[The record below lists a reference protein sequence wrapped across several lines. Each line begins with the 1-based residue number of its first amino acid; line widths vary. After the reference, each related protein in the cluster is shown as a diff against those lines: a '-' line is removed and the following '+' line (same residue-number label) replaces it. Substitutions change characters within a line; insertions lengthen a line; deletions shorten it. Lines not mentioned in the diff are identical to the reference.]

1 MLKSIWTRFP
11 AEDVWPYMREKM
23 PTHSMTGPA
32 LTAVAVLRPV
42 IGLTVIGTV
51 FQSPWALAIGHNAAV
66 DLAAAV
72 RWKPC
77 NSSLPC
83 LPFSSYIWTL
93 TWSFMSWVNFMAL
106 GPLIPG
112 HTPTCDFRNTRL
124 SMRKW
129 ALHSSFLKS
138 FFFFPFLLFLTIHVF
153 TQQQH
158 FAAAGPLPWGKVRLE
173 VSTHLNEDHTYT
185 HMGMIARC

>member
-51 FQSPWALAIGHNAAV
+51 FQSLWALAIGHNAAV

-83 LPFSSYIWTL
+83 LPFSSYIWML

-112 HTPTCDFRNTRL
+112 HTPTCDFRIHDCQWENEP
-124 SMRKW
+124 SIH
-129 ALHSSFLKS
+129 HSWRVSFSFL
-138 FFFFPFLLFLTIHVF
+138 FFFFWRYMYLPGNSTLLLL
-153 TQQQH
+153 
-158 FAAAGPLPWGKVRLE
+158 ALCLE
-173 VSTHLNEDHTYT
+173 
-185 HMGMIARC
+185 GRFG

>member
-1 MLKSIWTRFP
+1 
-11 AEDVWPYMREKM
+11 MREKM

-112 HTPTCDFRNTRL
+112 HTPTCDFRIHDCQWENEP
-124 SMRKW
+124 SIH
-129 ALHSSFLKS
+129 HSWRVSFSFL
-138 FFFFPFLLFLTIHVF
+138 FFFFWRYMYLPGSSTLLLL
-153 TQQQH
+153 
-158 FAAAGPLPWGKVRLE
+158 ALCLE
-173 VSTHLNEDHTYT
+173 
-185 HMGMIARC
+185 GRFG

>member
-66 DLAAAV
+66 DLAAAI

-77 NSSLPC
+77 NSSLSC
-83 LPFSSYIWTL
+83 LPFSSYI
-93 TWSFMSWVNFMAL
+93 
-106 GPLIPG
+106 
-112 HTPTCDFRNTRL
+112 
-124 SMRKW
+124 
-129 ALHSSFLKS
+129 
-138 FFFFPFLLFLTIHVF
+138 
-153 TQQQH
+153 
-158 FAAAGPLPWGKVRLE
+158 
-173 VSTHLNEDHTYT
+173 
-185 HMGMIARC
+185 

>member
-77 NSSLPC
+77 NSSLLC

-129 ALHSSFLKS
+129 ALHSSFLMS
-138 FFFFPFLLFLTIHVF
+138 FFFFPFLLFLKIHVF
-153 TQQQH
+153 T
-158 FAAAGPLPWGKVRLE
+158 AAAGPLPWGKVRLE
-173 VSTHLNEDHTYT
+173 VNTHLNEDHTYT